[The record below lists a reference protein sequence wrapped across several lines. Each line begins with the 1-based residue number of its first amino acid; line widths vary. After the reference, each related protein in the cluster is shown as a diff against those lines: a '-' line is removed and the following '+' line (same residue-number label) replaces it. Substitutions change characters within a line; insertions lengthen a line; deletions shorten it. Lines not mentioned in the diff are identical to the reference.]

1 VKVSARCKIPHKWL
15 VMLALTALLCVPALS
30 WADTMKV
37 AQGNQSLYGDPN
49 FSATPIAP
57 VPQGAEVT
65 VVSKSGDW
73 YKVEYKGNSGWMHRG
88 AFAQAQAP
96 KAGGL
101 PGMLFGG
108 GVKETKSD
116 EVALAGKGFTP
127 EVEAGYRQQH
137 PEMNFAQ
144 VDQVEGFQ
152 VDAAKL
158 QAFIKEGGLRP

>member
-1 VKVSARCKIPHKWL
+1 VRVSVWL
-15 VMLALTALLCVPALS
+15 KKPRAWLAILSLAALLCAPGLG
-30 WADTMKV
+30 WAETLKV
-37 AQGNQSLYGDPN
+37 TQGNQSLYGDPN

-57 VPQGAEVT
+57 VPAGAEVQ

-73 YKVEYKGNSGWMHRG
+73 YKVEYQGNTGWVHRQ

-96 KAGGL
+96 KFGL

-127 EVEAGYRQQH
+127 EVEAGYRQKN
-137 PEMNFAQ
+137 PNMNYAQ
-144 VDQVEGFQ
+144 VDQVESFQ
-152 VDAAKL
+152 VDPAKL
-158 QAFIKEGGLRP
+158 QAFIQEGGLTP